1 LINLSWP
8 AKKYAG
14 EIRQRFE
21 RRPNGAGA
29 IAARVY
35 RCQTQSLP
43 MLEDDIMNTSDLLE
57 QLLRGQASAG
67 QQSANPAGGSGGLG
81 GLLGGLLGG
90 GSGAASGGGSAGGL
104 GGLGGLLGGLLGGG
118 AGGGLGG
125 ALGGALGGGGGTQ
138 SRSGGTN
145 YAALASLGMM
155 AFQAYQAWQR
165 SQASAAPQQ
174 TPQTA
179 NLLAGP
185 EIEEHSHAV
194 LRALIAAAKADGR
207 IDDAEKHLISSEIG
221 KHTDDPQLQQWLD
234 AEVAKPLDPDE
245 VAQAANGD
253 PAVAA
258 EMYLA
263 SVMLVDDQQDA
274 ERSYLDELAAA
285 LQIDPDLQVHLE
297 QQAKAQV

>member
-1 LINLSWP
+1 
-8 AKKYAG
+8 
-14 EIRQRFE
+14 
-21 RRPNGAGA
+21 
-29 IAARVY
+29 
-35 RCQTQSLP
+35 
-43 MLEDDIMNTSDLLE
+43 MNTSDLLE
-57 QLLRGQASAG
+57 QLLRGQGAAG
-67 QQSANPAGGSGGLG
+67 QQSGAAAGGGLGGLG

-90 GSGAASGGGSAGGL
+90 ANSTGTRGGVAAGGL

-118 AGGGLGG
+118 GGGLGG
-125 ALGGALGGGGGTQ
+125 ALGGSTQ

-155 AFQAYQAWQR
+155 AWQAYQAWQR
-165 SQASAAPQQ
+165 NQASTAPQQ

-207 IDDAEKHLISSEIG
+207 IDETEKHLISSEIG

-234 AEVAKPLDPDE
+234 AEVAKPLNAAE
-245 VAQAANGD
+245 VAQAANDD

-263 SVMLVDDQQDA
+263 SILLVDDQQDA
-274 ERSYLDELAAA
+274 ERTYLDELAAA
-285 LQIDPDLQVHLE
+285 LGIDPELQVHLE
-297 QQAKAQV
+297 QQANGTA

>member
-1 LINLSWP
+1 
-8 AKKYAG
+8 
-14 EIRQRFE
+14 
-21 RRPNGAGA
+21 
-29 IAARVY
+29 
-35 RCQTQSLP
+35 
-43 MLEDDIMNTSDLLE
+43 MNTSDLLE
-57 QLLRGQASAG
+57 QLLRDQASAG
-67 QQSANPAGGSGGLG
+67 QQSGASAG
-81 GLLGGLLGG
+81 
-90 GSGAASGGGSAGGL
+90 GGL

-118 AGGGLGG
+118 AGPGGSAAQSGGLGGLGGLLGGLLGGGSGGGLGG
-125 ALGGALGGGGGTQ
+125 ALGGALGGGTQ
-138 SRSGGTN
+138 NRSGGTN

-165 SQASAAPQQ
+165 SQASSAPQQ

-207 IDDAEKHLISSEIG
+207 IDESEKHLISSEIG

-234 AEVAKPLDPDE
+234 AEVAKPLDATDFAE
-245 VAQAANGD
+245 FAGD

-258 EMYLA
+258 EVYLA
-263 SVMLVDDQQDA
+263 SVLLVDDQQDA

-297 QQAKAQV
+297 QQAKGQA

>member
-1 LINLSWP
+1 
-8 AKKYAG
+8 
-14 EIRQRFE
+14 
-21 RRPNGAGA
+21 
-29 IAARVY
+29 
-35 RCQTQSLP
+35 
-43 MLEDDIMNTSDLLE
+43 MNTTDLLE

-67 QQSANPAGGSGGLG
+67 QQSSASAGGGLGGLG

-90 GSGAASGGGSAGGL
+90 GGSNVGRAGGGAAGGL

-125 ALGGALGGGGGTQ
+125 ALGGTLGGGTQ
-138 SRSGGTN
+138 SRSGGSN

-155 AFQAYQAWQR
+155 AYQAYQAWQR

-174 TPQTA
+174 IPQTA

-185 EIEEHSHAV
+185 EVEEHSHAV

-207 IDDAEKHLISSEIG
+207 IDEAEKHLISSEIG

-234 AEVAKPLDPDE
+234 AEVAKPLDPAE
-245 VAQAANGD
+245 VAQSAQGD

-274 ERSYLDELAAA
+274 ERRYLDELAAA

-297 QQAKAQV
+297 QQAKGQA

>member
-1 LINLSWP
+1 
-8 AKKYAG
+8 
-14 EIRQRFE
+14 
-21 RRPNGAGA
+21 
-29 IAARVY
+29 
-35 RCQTQSLP
+35 
-43 MLEDDIMNTSDLLE
+43 MNTSDLLE

-67 QQSANPAGGSGGLG
+67 QQGGASAGGGAGGLG

-90 GSGAASGGGSAGGL
+90 GSGGGSAAGGL

-118 AGGGLGG
+118 
-125 ALGGALGGGGGTQ
+125 GALGGGTQ
-138 SRSGGTN
+138 RRSGGTN

-179 NLLAGP
+179 DLLSGP
-185 EIEEHSHAV
+185 QVEEHSHAV

-207 IDDAEKHLISSEIG
+207 IDESEKHLISSEIG
-221 KHTDDPQLQQWLD
+221 KHTDDPNLQQWLD
-234 AEVAKPLDPDE
+234 DEVAKPLDPTE
-245 VAQAANGD
+245 VAQAAQND
-253 PAVAA
+253 PAMAA

-274 ERSYLDELAAA
+274 ERNYLDELAAA
-285 LQIDPDLQVHLE
+285 LQIDPELQIHLE
-297 QQAKAQV
+297 QQAKGTA